1 MKRYVSLICGVLF
14 ACLGINAQHIV
25 TFDFTTEESIKSY
38 YPAYSETSRDFKK
51 ITTPSPVV
59 IKSSFSDNKSGFYLI
74 NNNVGQ
80 MRVYKSDAITISVQE
95 GNTIQSLKFIGG
107 NLAYLQ
113 YNNKDI
119 AGGGVKE
126 CTLTNFTNGES
137 VKLSSR
143 ASSANISKI
152 IVTYSDA
159 SNMLSLSQKNDNYS
173 LLTSFLGKKTTVT
186 LVDRKLSSTYWNT
199 FCVPFDVDA
208 NLVKTVFGENTE
220 IREFSSVQNST
231 LLFTKTDHLE
241 AGKGYL
247 IKADVNSPKFT
258 DVTISTASPIDQT
271 IQGCSFVGTFGTY
284 EMATDGTE
292 LFFDSEDKLYKP
304 IESDKI
310 IYGFRAFV
318 KTRQPG
324 AKVHLVDQTTRIGKI
339 NSDVGDENAVYSIS
353 GVRMNNEKLPEG
365 IYIRNG
371 RKIIIR

>member
-1 MKRYVSLICGVLF
+1 MIRSLLLLCGVLF
-14 ACLGINAQHIV
+14 ACLGINAQHVV
-25 TFDFTTEESIKSY
+25 TFDFTTEESIRSY

-51 ITTPSPVV
+51 ITTASPVV
-59 IKSSFSDNKSGFYLI
+59 IKSSFFNAKKSGFYLI
-74 NNNVGQ
+74 NNVGQ
-80 MRVYKSDAITISVQE
+80 MRIFAKDTIMISVQE

-113 YNNKDI
+113 YNNIDI
-119 AGGGVKE
+119 AGGGVRE
-126 CTLTNFTNGES
+126 CILTDFTNGES

-143 ASSANISKI
+143 AGFTYISKI
-152 IVTYSDA
+152 IVTYNSTAD
-159 SNMLSLSQKNDNYS
+159 MLSLSQKNDNYS

-186 LVDRKLSSTYWNT
+186 LVDRKLSPTYWNT

-208 NLVKTVFGENTE
+208 NQVKSVFGDNAEV
-220 IREFSSVQNST
+220 REFSSVQNST

-324 AKVHLVDQTTRIGKI
+324 AKVHLVDQTTGIGKI